1 MIVEIRGK
9 KHAFNVDIIGI
20 YSFNDFKS
28 HCESLN
34 IFKQL
39 PIKMRNEKIKE
50 YYGKL
55 QSNVKPISKPK
66 SRPDIYP
73 DDVQSDG
80 GDIGAEQGTDDGRK
94 DIEGNEDKAKIQKQT
109 LRNKEKKAKH

>member
-50 YYGKL
+50 YYSL
-55 QSNVKPISKPK
+55 DFLSQ
-66 SRPDIYP
+66 
-73 DDVQSDG
+73 
-80 GDIGAEQGTDDGRK
+80 
-94 DIEGNEDKAKIQKQT
+94 
-109 LRNKEKKAKH
+109 NKKVDQ